1 MKDHEYWS
9 LVVLNIQKGWCS
21 SDFFLPLMHQ
31 PIPINHHN
39 DSSLPGNS
47 CHCVQSCD
55 LCHHNDSFRQRT
67 PVLFL
72 QPCDLYCHNDSSH
85 QKILAL
91 FLRSYD
97 LLHHNHY
104 THQRTLACSLQS
116 YVLCC
121 RNDLY
126 FQIIPVC
133 YIHLSYSLYLPPDK
147 CFLDHFAL
155 APLAPLTDDHIISNF
170 HQI

>member
-55 LCHHNDSFRQRT
+55 LCHHNDSFRQR
-67 PVLFL
+67 
-72 QPCDLYCHNDSSH
+72 
-85 QKILAL
+85 
-91 FLRSYD
+91 
-97 LLHHNHY
+97 
-104 THQRTLACSLQS
+104 
-116 YVLCC
+116 
-121 RNDLY
+121 
-126 FQIIPVC
+126 IPVC

-147 CFLDHFAL
+147 CFLNHFTL
-155 APLAPLTDDHIISNF
+155 APLVPLTDDHIIAKYQPNHLLYRIWEESRF
-170 HQI
+170 YTFSFIWYHLISFSCIWSLKQLPSPRYTTVSCGS